1 MRFIRSFSLAA
12 VALSFGAIALGGSS
26 TANAAICCSAK
37 PCQAENPPAYCNNCT
52 PTCVDDEAEADAPVA
67 GDIVYDEVESL
78 CYVAGTL

>member
-12 VALSFGAIALGGSS
+12 VALSFGVVAFGGPS
-26 TANAAICCSAK
+26 TANATICCSAR
-37 PCQAENPPAYCNNCT
+37 PCQADNPPSYCNNCN
-52 PTCVDDEAEADAPVA
+52 DDCAADEVDAPIA